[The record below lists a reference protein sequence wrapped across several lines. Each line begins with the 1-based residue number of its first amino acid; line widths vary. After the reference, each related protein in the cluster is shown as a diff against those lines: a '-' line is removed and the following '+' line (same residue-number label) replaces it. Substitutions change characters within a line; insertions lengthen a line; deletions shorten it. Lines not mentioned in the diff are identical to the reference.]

1 MNYLRCLIFLF
12 FAFKVHSQ
20 TESEVEKN
28 FTKIKNTISSEN
40 NLKNIRHKL
49 DSLQFTFKDRKN
61 NYVDY
66 FLNRAIDFDFNHDRI
81 RVRFDLWEYQ
91 IDLVTKND
99 SIFFK
104 SIKTEYYKKH
114 SFLSINEK
122 VLKEY
127 LKKRNGFYKSTKS
140 IKDLQKEISL
150 DETFAMYCGDGMPIT
165 EEGHKIKN
173 LVADEDIESLQKML
187 ADFNCERQAFGV
199 EGFRLL
205 SKRKVEIP
213 EDCKKWIEHIK
224 QRNSELQICSGCI
237 TGIVEKIY

>member
-1 MNYLRCLIFLF
+1 MKYLSCLIFLF

-28 FTKIKNTISSEN
+28 FTKIKNSISSEN
-40 NLKNIRHKL
+40 NLKNTRHKL

-66 FLNRAIDFDFNHDRI
+66 FLNRAIDFDFNHNRI

-99 SIFFK
+99 SIIFK

-140 IKDLQKEISL
+140 IKDLQIEISL
-150 DETFAMYCGDGMPIT
+150 DETFAMFCGDGMPNT
-165 EEGHKIKN
+165 PEGIRIKN
-173 LVADEDIESLQKML
+173 LVEDEDVDSLQKML

-205 SKRKVEIP
+205 SINNVEIP
-213 EDCKKWIEHIK
+213 EECKKWIEHIK

-237 TGIVEKIY
+237 TGIVKKIY

>member
-1 MNYLRCLIFLF
+1 LF